1 MGMIKRGWVF
11 GLMFLLLPISS
22 CHIFKQSPRP
32 EPEVLPGLLSEKID
46 SLPALLPISSPEIL
60 LQVQRKGCGGPCPEW
75 EARFF
80 SSGMITFIGKS
91 GTALDGAY
99 KAQYD
104 KEDLANFFNNA
115 ERAGFYALPDT
126 IGENLLQLPAWD
138 IRIHND
144 SLSHRVFHAHHGPSS
159 LHFLEQDLETWIL
172 SLRWE
177 RID

>member
-1 MGMIKRGWVF
+1 MGMIRQTWVL
-11 GLMFLLLPISS
+11 GILLLLSVLFS
-22 CHIFKQSPRP
+22 CHVFKKKPSP
-32 EPEVLPGLLSEKID
+32 EPEVWPELLSENLDYIRV
-46 SLPALLPISSPEIL
+46 LQPISSPEIL

-104 KEDLANFFNNA
+104 KEDLATFFNNA

-144 SLSHRVFHAHHGPSS
+144 SLHHRVFHAHHGPSS
-159 LHFLEQDLETWIL
+159 LHFLEQELETWVL